1 VPLLRAYDPV
11 GSTRYV
17 DFDTTKEVFPTDP
30 DRCHISH
37 VVCDSG
43 WEAHLAGKLEHLAAV
58 QSYVK
63 NQGLGFTIPYTIDG
77 RQRAYVPDF
86 IARVDDG
93 RAPAPDGTPDLLNL
107 LIEVSG
113 AGRRDKEHKVN
124 TTRSLWVPAVNN
136 HGGFGRWRFIEVT
149 DPWEAAGMIE
159 AVVNDVAGV
168 SA

>member
-1 VPLLRAYDPV
+1 MATLP
-11 GSTRYV
+11 
-17 DFDTTKEVFPTDP
+17 FDL
-30 DRCHISH
+30 RCHISH

-58 QSYVK
+58 RRYVK

-77 RQRAYVPDF
+77 QQRAYVPDF
-86 IARVDDG
+86 IAQVDDG
-93 RAPAPDGTPDLLNL
+93 HGDDDLLNL

-124 TTRSLWVPAVNN
+124 TTRDLWIPAVNN
-136 HGGFGRWRFIEVT
+136 HGGFGRWAFIEVT

-159 AVVNDVAGV
+159 AVVADVAG
-168 SA
+168 APA